1 MKDLLKVFVAGH
13 KGMVGSSIL
22 KQLTNVKNIELI
34 VAEKKDL
41 DLTNQSMTSDFFAH
55 HNFDHVYL
63 SAAKVGGIKANNTYP
78 ADFIYENL
86 MIQSNI
92 INSCY
97 KTNVKKLLFLGSSCI
112 YPKLSDQPIKESYL
126 LSGKLEPTNEP
137 YAIAKIA
144 GIKMCESYNR
154 QFNTDFRSIMPTNL
168 YGEGD
173 NFHGENSHVVPALI
187 KKFHQGMIKKSES
200 VVVWGSGKAKRE
212 FLYVDDLARAAIHT
226 LNLDKSAY
234 KSIVGDQL
242 SHLNVGSGE
251 EITISSLAFKIAK
264 IVNYEGDIIF
274 DSTKPEGPLRKVID
288 SGLINSTDWS
298 PKVSLSEGIK
308 KTYCYYKKLST

>member
-1 MKDLLKVFVAGH
+1 
-13 KGMVGSSIL
+13 
-22 KQLTNVKNIELI
+22 
-34 VAEKKDL
+34 
-41 DLTNQSMTSDFFAH
+41 
-55 HNFDHVYL
+55 
-63 SAAKVGGIKANNTYP
+63 
-78 ADFIYENL
+78 

>member
-1 MKDLLKVFVAGH
+1 MENLLKVFIAGH

-22 KQLTNVKNIELI
+22 KQLTKVKNIEII

-41 DLTNQSMTSDFFAH
+41 DLTNQAMTNDFFVS

-63 SAAKVGGIKANNTYP
+63 SAAKVGGIHANNTYP

-137 YAIAKIA
+137 YAIAKIS

-168 YGEGD
+168 YGDGD
-173 NFHGENSHVVPALI
+173 NFDGENSHVVPALI
-187 KKFHQGMIKKSES
+187 KKFHQGMVKKSES
-200 VVVWGSGKAKRE
+200 VEVWGSGKAKRE
-212 FLYVDDLARAAIHT
+212 FLHVDDLASAAIHT
-226 LNLDKSAY
+226 LNMDNSAY
-234 KSIVGDQL
+234 KSIVNDQL

-251 EITISSLAFKIAK
+251 EITISSLAFMIAD

-274 DSTKPEGPLRKVID
+274 DNTKPEGPLRKVID
-288 SGLINSTDWS
+288 SELINSTDWS
-298 PKVSLSEGIK
+298 PKVSLSEGIE
-308 KTYCYYKKLST
+308 KTYDYYKKLFT